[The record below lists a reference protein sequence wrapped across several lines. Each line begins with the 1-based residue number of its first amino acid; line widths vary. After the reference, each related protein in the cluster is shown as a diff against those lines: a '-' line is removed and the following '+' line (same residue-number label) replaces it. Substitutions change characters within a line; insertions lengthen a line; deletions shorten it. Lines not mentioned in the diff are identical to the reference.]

1 MPPPPSSSPPDSALS
16 YGTNSAKDVLTS
28 RNAMLALALIVIGLV
43 FHALTVSRGATNPFL
58 SARSISTVFT
68 QASVIGVLAC
78 GMTFIII
85 LTHIDLSVGSAL
97 AFLGGLAAWMMGR
110 SAADLPEALVGSVPT
125 GLGWPAGATILAV
138 TGIGMI
144 LWGLKALIQ
153 NRTGM
158 PAFIITLGGMMG
170 YRGLALLI
178 VKRERPVPTGNLV
191 DQIGTGFIPLTL
203 GWVVFGGVVIVGLY
217 QVLQARRHRDSA
229 WYLAWIPAGLLASV
243 ILFLQ
248 VPHEGVLASSRGIA
262 YLTALWAASTIIMA
276 FVANYSVFGR
286 HVYATGGNREAARLS
301 GVPVQRVNL
310 IAFVIMGALT
320 ALASLMYLGQQGTAE
335 SSAGQLAELDAI
347 AACVI
352 GGISL
357 QGGRGGISGA
367 ALGALI
373 MQALT
378 SGLYQCNVESGY
390 QFMIKAAVLVVV
402 VAVDH
407 LLRRTES

>member
-1 MPPPPSSSPPDSALS
+1 MP
-16 YGTNSAKDVLTS
+16 
-28 RNAMLALALIVIGLV
+28 
-43 FHALTVSRGATNPFL
+43 
-58 SARSISTVFT
+58 
-68 QASVIGVLAC
+68 Q
-78 GMTFIII
+78 
-85 LTHIDLSVGSAL
+85 
-97 AFLGGLAAWMMGR
+97 
-110 SAADLPEALVGSVPT
+110 
-125 GLGWPAGATILAV
+125 
-138 TGIGMI
+138 
-144 LWGLKALIQ
+144 
-153 NRTGM
+153 
-158 PAFIITLGGMMG
+158 
-170 YRGLALLI
+170 
-178 VKRERPVPTGNLV
+178 
-191 DQIGTGFIPLTL
+191 
-203 GWVVFGGVVIVGLY
+203 
-217 QVLQARRHRDSA
+217 
-229 WYLAWIPAGLLASV
+229 
-243 ILFLQ
+243 
-248 VPHEGVLASSRGIA
+248 
-262 YLTALWAASTIIMA
+262 
-276 FVANYSVFGR
+276 
-286 HVYATGGNREAARLS
+286 GGNREAARLS